1 MEITGKVT
9 VMLNSTDLCKL
20 EHFVGLLEF
29 PWIVACS
36 WFTVLYV
43 K

>member
-9 VMLNSTDLCKL
+9 VMWLSTNLFKL

-29 PWIVACS
+29 LRIVACS
-36 WFTVLYV
+36 
-43 K
+43 